1 MNIALTRDNKLAAF
15 WTLSFA
21 YGFSS
26 LCYIANFYSLEMFF
40 SFPAIFFALV
50 LLAPLFGSLWISLT
64 AIFCK
69 GIGRLLGGVATL
81 ADLRSAVVRSKE
93 PTLILLALWT
103 VFIACGPSTAF
114 MHQVSNGSAVAIIV
128 ISLLVNF
135 WSFGILLKSLQT
147 VQGFGFI
154 RALCNVLLV
163 YFLSFCLFTS
173 TLFLTRYI
181 YISTF

>member
-15 WTLSFA
+15 WILSFV

-26 LCYIANFYSLEMFF
+26 LCYIANFYSLEMLF

-50 LLAPLFGSLWISLT
+50 LLAPLFGSLWISLS

-69 GIGRLLGGVATL
+69 GIGHLLGGEAKLT
-81 ADLRSAVVRSKE
+81 DLRTAVVRSKE

-103 VFIACGPSTAF
+103 VLIACGPSTVF
-114 MHQVSNGSAVAIIV
+114 MHQASNGSAVAIIV
-128 ISLLVNF
+128 ISLFVNF
-135 WSFGILLKSLQT
+135 WSFAILFKSLQIA
-147 VQGFGFI
+147 QGFGFV
-154 RALCNVLLV
+154 RALFNVLIV
-163 YFLSFCLFTS
+163 YLLSFCFFTS
-173 TLFLTRYI
+173 VLFLMRYI